1 MFRMTDEIFNNVYW
15 KMIQKISFMQRV
27 ILIHSY
33 LYYQL
38 DNSVISDKEFDDA
51 CKQYLTLVENAN
63 SIDLMY
69 TDYFY
74 AFKDFDG
81 NTGFDLIYKLNKEDR
96 NKIQTIANQI
106 IRLKN
111 GSIK

>member
-15 KMIQKISFMQRV
+15 KMIQKISFMQRI

-38 DNSVISDKEFDDA
+38 DNSVISDKEFDDI
-51 CKQYLTLVENAN
+51 CKQYLEYVKRASKSNLIY
-63 SIDLMY
+63 S
-69 TDYFY
+69 DYFY
-74 AFKDFDG
+74 AFEDFDG

-111 GSIK
+111 GSVK